1 MNGHGFETKETG
13 VLTLDVDH
21 GLIHSN
27 KFTEVL
33 TLWARTLR
41 PSAARVTSVKL
52 SLEKRRPKTLSKLF
66 EWLFHLR
73 QNWCDG
79 VILIRVSLRPSIFE
93 EFFVFFFSNLAP
105 NFSSK
110 RKFNKLFQVRCVQV
124 EQVDDCRTAT
134 CREKKRDK
142 RKND

>member
-1 MNGHGFETKETG
+1 M
-13 VLTLDVDH
+13 DVDH

-110 RKFNKLFQVRCVQV
+110 KFNSINCFNFVVSRWS
-124 EQVDDCRTAT
+124 RWTTAGRPPVGKKNGT
-134 CREKKRDK
+134 KEKMI
-142 RKND
+142 KNEFSSADTVSSG

>member
-13 VLTLDVDH
+13 VLTLDVNH

-93 EFFVFFFSNLAP
+93 EFLVFQIWRRIFL
-105 NFSSK
+105 
-110 RKFNKLFQVRCVQV
+110 
-124 EQVDDCRTAT
+124 
-134 CREKKRDK
+134 
-142 RKND
+142 RKNSIQ